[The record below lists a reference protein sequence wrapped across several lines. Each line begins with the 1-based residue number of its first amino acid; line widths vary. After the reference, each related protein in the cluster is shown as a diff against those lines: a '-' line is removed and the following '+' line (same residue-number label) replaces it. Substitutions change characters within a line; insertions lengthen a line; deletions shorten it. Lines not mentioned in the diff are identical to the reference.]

1 MKITR
6 PNQPLLTEFTHT
18 LACAFKIA
26 GIQNCFGFSLN
37 STLRRSLDAVGEL
50 KRFFERNGPIVD
62 SEMRDVFV
70 RNIPRAIVSSEQR
83 DIVEEQVS
91 LEYKQRGRGGAAPT

>member
-1 MKITR
+1 MTNLTQSAVTD
-6 PNQPLLTEFTHT
+6 PNVCT
-18 LACAFKIA
+18 LYLFAFENA
-26 GIQNCFGFSLN
+26 MTYALN
-37 STLRRSLDAVGEL
+37 STLRSSLDAVSDL

-70 RNIPRAIVSSEQR
+70 RNIPRAIVTSEQR

-91 LEYKQRGRGGAAPT
+91 LMQAKWGRGVPT

>member
-1 MKITR
+1 MHVYS
-6 PNQPLLTEFTHT
+6 F
-18 LACAFKIA
+18 AFENA
-26 GIQNCFGFSLN
+26 MTYALN
-37 STLRRSLDAVGEL
+37 STLRSSLDAVSDL

-70 RNIPRAIVSSEQR
+70 RNIPRAIVTSEQR

-91 LEYKQRGRGGAAPT
+91 LAYKQVGGASLRMI